1 MADRPTLQAL
11 MYRVRNEVTSRL
23 QADDVLRRSD
33 AEVYA
38 RVEAILM
45 HSLYGYADW
54 IMAQMFPDTCDE
66 SELPRF
72 ATLLK
77 VPRKDAAGAT
87 GNLTFTTSI
96 GAVIDTAMVVRA
108 LDGVEYSPTGSVT
121 ASGASTV
128 IAAQANVAA
137 AAGNRVAGQSG
148 LLTQPR
154 AGVQASVTIGDM
166 SGGAD
171 VESVD
176 AWRARIVEAWRNP
189 AAGGTEEDY
198 IRWAKEV
205 PGVTRAWCY
214 PLEMGP
220 GSVVVRFVRDDESPI
235 TPDSGEVATVQAY
248 LDTKRPVGPP
258 DDGINGVVA
267 AAPTLSARAFTIHI
281 SPDTPAIR
289 AAISAELDDL
299 MLREGFPGTTLE
311 PCTIYLSHIR
321 EAVSQ
326 ASGEVDSVVSIPAAD
341 IVMTGG
347 NLPTRGT
354 ITWV

>member
-1 MADRPTLQAL
+1 
-11 MYRVRNEVTSRL
+11 
-23 QADDVLRRSD
+23 
-33 AEVYA
+33 
-38 RVEAILM
+38 M

-77 VPRKDAAGAT
+77 VPRKDAAYATGAT
-87 GNLTFTTSI
+87 GLTFATAI

-108 LDGVEYSPTGSVT
+108 LDGVEYSPTGSTT
-121 ASGASTV
+121 ATTSSTV
-128 IAAQANVAA
+128 MAAQAVLPA

-154 AGVQASVTIGDM
+154 AGVQSSVSIGDM

-214 PLEMGP
+214 PLEMGL

-235 TPDSGEVATVQAY
+235 TPDAGEVATMQAY
-248 LDTKRPVGPP
+248 LDTKRPLGPP

-267 AAPTLSARAFTIHI
+267 VAPTLSAQVFTIHI

-289 AAISAELDDL
+289 AAIAAELADL

-311 PCTIYLSHIR
+311 PCTILLSHIR

-326 ASGEVDSVVSIPAAD
+326 AAGEVDSVVSVPSAD
-341 IVMTGG
+341 IVLTSG
-347 NLPTRGT
+347 NLPTAGT